1 VTLGG
6 GYMATP
12 RGAGAP
18 SLLQLLL
25 SFPAPTHP
33 WVPALLTSIRSGAS
47 DACLPALSPAI
58 STGVVSATG
67 WGRSTETLHTM
78 GLTPPLG
85 SHTQVPAHRLHIFW
99 SDGGS
104 TWT

>member
-6 GYMATP
+6 GCMATP

-33 WVPALLTSIRSGAS
+33 WVPALLTSIRSAAS
-47 DACLPALSPAI
+47 HACLPACPQPGNINWSRERNRLGQEHRDTAYYGTDPSLGLSY
-58 STGVVSATG
+58 S
-67 WGRSTETLHTM
+67 
-78 GLTPPLG
+78 
-85 SHTQVPAHRLHIFW
+85 
-99 SDGGS
+99 GG
-104 TWT
+104 